1 MRDERVTLWA
11 LHSSGRMEPM
21 DLEALRRE
29 LQLTGHS
36 APAWQVL
43 GGLMERLDGC
53 PDPQVNGALAW
64 ADGELCKA
72 AKAAKAADEGET
84 VAQPPQAVLTAF
96 GVCALFGA
104 YKMVSWLWQLA
115 DLVK

>member
-1 MRDERVTLWA
+1 
-11 LHSSGRMEPM
+11 
-21 DLEALRRE
+21 
-29 LQLTGHS
+29 
-36 APAWQVL
+36 
-43 GGLMERLDGC
+43 
-53 PDPQVNGALAW
+53 
-64 ADGELCKA
+64 
-72 AKAAKAADEGET
+72 